1 MGVITCTLAEFD
13 SVVAPNRL
21 FQAMSIDSHNFLPK
35 VVPHFVKSVEFV
47 EGDSTTVGCV
57 KNINFPD
64 EAPYRYVKTRV
75 DEIDCTNFYLKYTS
89 IEGDIFPD
97 TLECAVYENKYDAS
111 STGTHYKMVAHY
123 HMKGDNVMD
132 DEEIESAK
140 QGIQMMFKAIEDH
153 LIANPQVYA

>member
-1 MGVITCTLAEFD
+1 MGVITCTLADFD
-13 SVVAPNRL
+13 SVVAPSRL
-21 FQAMSIDSHNFLPK
+21 FNALSIDSHNFLPK

-75 DEIDCTNFYLKYTS
+75 DEIDCNNLYLKYTS

-97 TLECAVYENKYDAS
+97 TLECAVYENKYEAS
-111 STGTHYKMVAHY
+111 GTGTHYKMVAHY

-132 DEEIESAK
+132 EEEIQSAK